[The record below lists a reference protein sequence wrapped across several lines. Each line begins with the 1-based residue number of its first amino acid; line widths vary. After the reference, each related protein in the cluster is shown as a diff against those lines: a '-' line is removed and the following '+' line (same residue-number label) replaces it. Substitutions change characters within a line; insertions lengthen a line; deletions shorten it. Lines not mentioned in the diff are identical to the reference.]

1 MGRCPAADVAAVR
14 AAPRPGHY
22 LEGGEVLA
30 TWDTELSVSMK
41 QHQLAI
47 PEEGVAAS
55 LVQDLEAAQD

>member
-1 MGRCPAADVAAVR
+1 
-14 AAPRPGHY
+14 
-22 LEGGEVLA
+22 VLA